1 VIRSTRARS
10 PHAARSTTVAQR
22 PRLAVAAVVAVA
34 VLTGCTSTPDAG
46 APAPA
51 AAGTTAATEAAPG
64 TQTGIAD
71 PDDIDPGRLA
81 PLAGLASCTAPAPA
95 AEALDTGPLPL
106 PDASIVATASTD
118 GPLLTAQGYSERT
131 PVEIMVGYLR
141 LEGWTVLNAED
152 EVFESEMLIERDGLR
167 VFAKAQAVCERGS
180 AFVMFA
186 STDPGLVPA
195 PAGG

>member
-1 VIRSTRARS
+1 VIRGTRGRA
-10 PHAARSTTVAQR
+10 PHAARSTTATRQ
-22 PRLAVAAVVAVA
+22 PRLALAVAVA
-34 VLTGCTSTPDAG
+34 VLTGCTPEAG
-46 APAPA
+46 VPAPA
-51 AAGTTAATEAAPG
+51 TAGAAAATEAAPG
-64 TQTGIAD
+64 TQTGIVD

-81 PLAGLASCTAPAPA
+81 PLAGLSTCAAPPPA
-95 AEALDTGPLPL
+95 GEALDTGPLPL
-106 PDASIVATASTD
+106 PDASIVTTASTD

-152 EVFESEMLIERDGLR
+152 EVFEAEMLVERDGLR
-167 VFAKAQAVCERGS
+167 VFAKAQAVCDRGS

-186 STDPGLVPA
+186 STDPALVPA